1 MISPSLSFGHLQDM
15 QFPWIMHRRFQCSS
29 KTAAQKAMHNRVDRK
44 QRSGQR
50 IIIASECKSLKPE
63 KIRAMHWCSICDF
76 LLAEQPSIIGIRP
89 ASLTA
94 SAVLRWSSLTF
105 KSEMNREIAFL
116 EIQAL
121 ECESNDSDCQ
131 VALSAGRPW
140 KMSLKEIHFLPLWFV
155 FNF

>member
-1 MISPSLSFGHLQDM
+1 MISPSLSFGHLHDM

-29 KTAAQKAMHNRVDRK
+29 KSAAQKARNNRVDRK
-44 QRSGQR
+44 RLSGQSLSFS
-50 IIIASECKSLKPE
+50 SECKSLMPE

-105 KSEMNREIAFL
+105 KSEMNRGIVFL

-121 ECESNDSDCQ
+121 GCESNDSDCQ
-131 VALSAGRPW
+131 VALSAGCPW
-140 KMSLKEIHFLPLWFV
+140 KMSLEAIHFLPLWLV
-155 FNF
+155 FDL